1 MSVIEGAVQIQGGE
15 PWPPNEYQQKSLV
28 CESSRRLRRL
38 ELLCPVVAQSL
49 GQTERRHV
57 ADLGVSANEVFSPSH
72 ETKHLWQL
80 WVRALGLAGQDG
92 GIELACRLEL
102 LPLGEERCD
111 VCRRFQST
119 SASARQVESE
129 ESHRL
134 FELGEQLRVLLPSRR
149 KLLGGKAQSLR
160 DLAGTDELDEALLL
174 EVEEEERIGVENLE
188 ARRRSMSACRR
199 ACIVISW
206 CAQRED

>member
-1 MSVIEGAVQIQGGE
+1 MADPVAPPKLCTSSRTARPRESSTARSITPTSQSSTSERGRVRDIMSVIEGAVQIQGGE

-134 FELGEQLRVLLPSRR
+134 FELGE
-149 KLLGGKAQSLR
+149 
-160 DLAGTDELDEALLL
+160 
-174 EVEEEERIGVENLE
+174 
-188 ARRRSMSACRR
+188 
-199 ACIVISW
+199 
-206 CAQRED
+206 